1 MRSQKKNQN
10 FRILLNPKNLK
21 DFMKYV
27 LPYIIIICY
36 DPVYVENIYIQEPYV
51 YRSTLFSGDLVIAFI
66 KMAPT

>member
-1 MRSQKKNQN
+1 
-10 FRILLNPKNLK
+10 
-21 DFMKYV
+21 MKYV